1 MSSWAEIHA
10 AARLL
15 QVPPERLEG
24 AVTRRV
30 TVSLGVLS
38 RPPKGLG
45 SPGVGLGPG
54 TPAAHSLPSGDAL
67 WPGLEIPACGK
78 RHRCQVALGT

>member
-45 SPGVGLGPG
+45 SP
-54 TPAAHSLPSGDAL
+54 PAAHSLPSGDTL
-67 WPGLEIPACGK
+67 WPGLEIPARGK